1 MNRTFHA
8 RIAYGQWLFL
18 LLVSALA
25 VYGLW
30 ERQMVLAIVF
40 VLLLVFCIERLIHT
54 TYTVTADGKLL
65 LYYGRF
71 ARGKEILLTDITS
84 VRRASSMRIGR
95 FAVIHYVL
103 VSYGAQ
109 DKCVALLPVNED
121 AFVRCLEAGRQMPF
135 D

>member
-30 ERQMVLAIVF
+30 ERQLVLAVVF
-40 VLLLVFCIERLIHT
+40 VLLLVLCIERLIHT

-71 ARGKEILLTDITS
+71 ARGKEIRLADITS
-84 VRRASSMRIGR
+84 VRRASGMRIGR
-95 FAVIHYVL
+95 FAMMHYVL
-103 VSYGAQ
+103 VGYGAP
-109 DKCVALLPVNED
+109 DKYVALLPVNEE
-121 AFVRCLEAGRQMPF
+121 AFVRCLEVGRRN
-135 D
+135 